1 MISNRKSSFWYNLA
15 GMSNVKKILILIL
28 SLALIDFAIV
38 RYLDSPSSVVLKEL
52 INPSL
57 KLEKVVVQEL
67 SGSKGAYAVAIKNLK
82 TGESYYMDEKR
93 EFEAASLYKMWILAE
108 AKNQIQKGRIKEGDI
123 LKEEIVDLNEIFNIS
138 SESAELTEGTVE
150 TTIKEAMRQMIVIS
164 HNYSAL
170 ALSKRIGISNAN
182 KFIADNGF
190 KQTSLA
196 QPPKTTAYD
205 ALLFFE
211 KLYKGELVS
220 KEKSQ
225 EMMSLFKMQQ
235 LDNKLPKYLPEDV
248 EIAHKTGELG
258 FFSHDAGIVYGAKGD
273 YIIVVLSNS
282 SYPPAAVDRIG
293 KISKAVYDYF
303 ED

>member
-1 MISNRKSSFWYNLA
+1 
-15 GMSNVKKILILIL
+15 MSNVKKILILIL
-28 SLALIDFAIV
+28 SLVLIDFAIV
-38 RYLDSPSSVVLKEL
+38 KYLESPQSVVLKEL

-57 KLEKVVVQEL
+57 KLEKVVKQEL
-67 SGSKGAYAVAIKNLK
+67 LDSNGAYAVAIKNLK
-82 TGESYYMDEKR
+82 TGESYYLDEKR
-93 EFEAASLYKMWILAE
+93 EFEAASLYKLWILAE
-108 AKNQIQKGRIKEGDI
+108 AMNQVQAGRIRESDV
-123 LKEEIVDLNEIFNIS
+123 LKEEIADLNETFNIS

-150 TTIKEAMRQMIVIS
+150 ATIKEAMRQMIVIS

-182 KFIADNGF
+182 KFIKDNGF

-220 KEKSQ
+220 KEKSG

-235 LDNKLPKYLPEDV
+235 LNNKLPKYLPEDV
-248 EIAHKTGELG
+248 EVAHKTGELG
-258 FFSHDAGIVYGAKGD
+258 FFSHDGGIVFGEKGD

-282 SYPPAAVDRIG
+282 SYPPAAVERIAS
-293 KISKAVYDYF
+293 ISKAVYDYF
-303 ED
+303 EKK

>member
-1 MISNRKSSFWYNLA
+1 
-15 GMSNVKKILILIL
+15 MSNVKKILILIL

-38 RYLDSPSSVVLKEL
+38 KYLESPESIVLKEL

-57 KLEKVVVQEL
+57 KLEKVVKQEL
-67 SGSKGAYAVAIKNLK
+67 SGSSGAYAVAIKNLK
-82 TGESYYMDEKR
+82 TGEEYYMDSKR

-108 AKNQIQKGRIKEGDI
+108 AMNQIQKGRIKESEVMSYDI
-123 LKEEIVDLNEIFNIS
+123 AELNETFEIA
-138 SESAELTEGTVE
+138 SESAEFTEGVVE
-150 TTIKEAMRQMIVIS
+150 TTVREAMRQMIVIS

-182 KFIADNGF
+182 KFIKDNGF
-190 KQTSLA
+190 NQTSLT

-205 ALLFFE
+205 TLLFFE

-220 KEKSQ
+220 KERSA
-225 EMMSLFKMQQ
+225 EMMDLFKMQQ
-235 LDNKLPKYLPEDV
+235 LNNKLPKYLPKDG

-258 FFSHDAGIVYGAKGD
+258 FFSHDGGIVFGEKGD

-282 SYPPAAVDRIG
+282 SYPPGAVERIG

-303 ED
+303 EK